1 MATFSERLKDLREA
15 AQLKQED
22 IAKKLRISTSA
33 YGYYEQGRNEPSLEA
48 LLALSLLFD
57 TSIDY
62 LIGQSDE
69 KRNTS
74 STYNYNESQSTKDQQ
89 LIMELKKY
97 PDLYSGLTVNPEK
110 NVAALNRYWRFIH
123 EELKAFR

>member
-1 MATFSERLKDLREA
+1 LATFSERLKDLREE

-22 IAKKLRISTSA
+22 VAKKLRISTSA

-69 KRNTS
+69 KTNS
-74 STYNYNESQSTKDQQ
+74 SSSYDYKNNQSKKDKK
-89 LIMELKKY
+89 LLEELKKY
-97 PDLYSGLTVNPEK
+97 PEFFSELVANPEK
-110 NVAALNRYWRFIH
+110 NVTALNRYWQFIH
-123 EELKAFR
+123 EELKVFR